1 MRLLVCNDDGI
12 QSEGMIVLAKMLCRD
27 HNVTVIAPN
36 VNRTANAHAMTVG
49 KPLKLEKC
57 EMCPQIEAFS
67 FEGTPADCVKFG
79 LYRARGTIDAVIS
92 GINRGANIGTDTLYS
107 GTLSAAIEA
116 IIFDVPS
123 IALSCEGVTSEDYAV
138 AVEICRT
145 LIPDLLSRWQKGIT
159 WNVNFPDIKR
169 GKPVGIRFTPL
180 GVNVYSDHYE
190 HQGDERYALFGEPV
204 VHDGNPK
211 DCDVELIKK
220 QYVTVTPILLNRTSY
235 DVLNELKD
243 KEVRI

>member
-57 EMCPQIEAFS
+57 EICSQIESFS

-79 LYRARGTIDAVIS
+79 LYRARGQIDAVIS

-107 GTLSAAIEA
+107 GTLSAAIESL
-116 IIFDVPS
+116 IFDVPS
-123 IALSCEGVTSEDYAV
+123 IALSCEGLTSEDYSV
-138 AVEICRT
+138 AAEICRT
-145 LIPDLLSRWQKGIT
+145 LIPNLLSKWKKGFT
-159 WNVNFPDIKR
+159 WNVNFPDIRR
-169 GKPVGIRFTPL
+169 GKPIGIKFTPL
-180 GVNVYSDHYE
+180 GVNIYSDHYVMKGE
-190 HQGDERYALFGEPV
+190 NSYALFGEPLC
-204 VHDGNPK
+204 HDGNPE
-211 DCDVELIKK
+211 DCDVEWIKK
-220 QYVTVTPILLNRTSY
+220 QYVTVTPILLDKTAHC
-235 DVLNELKD
+235 VLEQINE
-243 KEVRI
+243 KEVTF